1 MSLYQPND
9 ETIEN
14 VRQYCSLF
22 DSNPN
27 AIIVIDPDRDPVY
40 QNTSY
45 TQQFGNAYDE
55 FLAIE
60 DVKVN
65 WDNHCQTVFQSETDE
80 FIYDKNT
87 GMEFRTLRLNGKP
100 FCMVSIP
107 STTALIMQRAKHA
120 VEGSPSINNA
130 DLKLIESVLENS
142 PQAVLILDFDRKK
155 YVAGNEKAEALFG
168 YSLEELKTLELGN
181 LSPGSMQ
188 DGKDATEVATSHL
201 KQCVQANKRVVFE
214 WQIRQKNGTLLPCEV
229 SVFKLPTQNGTFIRS
244 SVIDISLKHDVSKK
258 VEENELKFESNINQ
272 AIREQQENYLRAF
285 VRDSPMPVAM
295 LDNNMNY
302 LFVADEWIET
312 FPTKYGRDIIG
323 RNHYELNPQTQLRW
337 KLQHKQALK
346 GSPSSMKRDQFTDE
360 NGNPAWCRWDVKP
373 WYVDE
378 ATIGGIIIYAKN
390 ITDEVESENKMLD
403 QERRYK
409 HFFNSDSIGWVE
421 VSAPNLIK
429 SVIAANYD
437 FNKVIQEHK
446 EDIGLV
452 TRFNNKAGDI
462 FGLAYDMDPADFEPL
477 RYIHEGIEDLAAKLF
492 GAIKNKLDSFTCEVL
507 IKNNYG
513 EMRNLNINVHFTDIG
528 GKGDLLYGI
537 QDITDLKDSVK
548 ALRESEERYRTMFDS
563 NSLAVVYTNY
573 EKDMVKINE
582 SFTKIFGYTEE
593 DMQTIKENDML
604 VPSYRK
610 LNDQISEDFASGLK
624 RYVSVEKEYKIKT
637 GKRIVAQTASSALY
651 DDGGNHYGNVT
662 IIEDIT
668 ERKTAERKITKQN
681 EELIKINQELDQFV
695 YSAAHDLRAPI
706 ANVMGLVKLI
716 RMEEISDT
724 ASHYIGLQEKSLEK
738 LDEFIKSIVDYS
750 RNSRLGLSK
759 DEINLDEFVNE
770 VVDQYRFSE
779 NAEKLAI
786 SIKVKQPGKFVTDL
800 NRLSVVMNNLVSNAV
815 RYMDPEKPDCFLNID
830 VVADAK
836 QAKITVADNGI
847 GIEKE
852 HLMAI
857 FELFYRASSNSKG
870 TGIGLYIVK
879 ETMDKLKGKIKVE
892 SKYGDGTTFTVT
904 FKNFSK

>member
-1 MSLYQPND
+1 MSLYQPNVD
-9 ETIEN
+9 TIEN

-40 QNTSY
+40 QNTSF

-55 FLAIE
+55 FLAID
-60 DVKVN
+60 DVKLH
-65 WDNHCQTVFQSETDE
+65 WDNHCQTVFQSDKDE
-80 FIYDKNT
+80 FINDKST
-87 GMEFRTLRLNGKP
+87 GIEFRTLRLNGKP
-100 FCMVSIP
+100 YCMVSIP

-120 VEGSPSINNA
+120 VEGSSSINNA
-130 DLKLIESVLENS
+130 DLKLMESVLANS
-142 PQAVLILDFDRKK
+142 PQAVLILDFDRKR

-168 YSLEELKTLELGN
+168 YSMEELKSLELGD
-181 LSPGSMQ
+181 LCPGSM
-188 DGKDATEVATSHL
+188 DGIDATESATKHL
-201 KQCVQANKRVVFE
+201 KQCVQTNKRVVFE
-214 WQIRQKNGTLLPCEV
+214 WQIRQKTGTLLPCEV
-229 SVFKLPTQNGTFIRS
+229 SVFKLPTQNGTYIRC
-244 SVIDISLKHDVSKK
+244 SVIDISLKRDVSIQI
-258 VEENELKFESNINQ
+258 EENELKFERNINQ

-302 LFVADEWIET
+302 LFVADEWIAT
-312 FPTKYGRDIIG
+312 FPTKYGKDIIG
-323 RNHYELNPQTQLRW
+323 RNHYELNPQIPLRW

-346 GSPSSMKRDQFTDE
+346 GHSSSMKRDQVTDE
-360 NGNPAWCRWDVKP
+360 NGNSAWCRWDVKP

-378 ATIGGIIIYAKN
+378 ATIGGIIIYAQN
-390 ITDEVESENKMLD
+390 ITDDVESENKMLD

-421 VSAPNLIK
+421 VSAPNLIR
-429 SVIAANYD
+429 SVVEANYD
-437 FNKVIQEHK
+437 FKKVIEEHR

-452 TRFNNKAGDI
+452 TRFNQRAGDI
-462 FGLAYDMDPADFEPL
+462 FGLSKGMNPADFEPL
-477 RYIHEGIEDLAAKLF
+477 RYINEGIEDLAAKFF
-492 GAIKNKLDSFTCEVL
+492 GAIKNKLDSFTCEVV

-513 EMRNLNINVHFTDIG
+513 EMRNLNINVHFADVG

-537 QDITDLKDSVK
+537 QDITDLKESVK

-573 EKDMVKINE
+573 QKDMVKINE
-582 SFTKIFGYTEE
+582 SFTQIFGYTEE
-593 DMQTIKENDML
+593 DMQVIKENDML
-604 VPSYRK
+604 VPSFRK
-610 LNDQISEDFASGLK
+610 INDQITADFASGLK
-624 RYVSVEKEYKIKT
+624 RYVSVEKEYKVKS

-651 DDGGNHYGNVT
+651 DDSGNHYGNVT

-668 ERKTAERKITKQN
+668 ERKTADRKIRKQN

-716 RMEEISDT
+716 RMEEISET
-724 ASHYIGLQEKSLEK
+724 ASHYIGLQEKSLAK
-738 LDEFIKSIVDYS
+738 LDEFIRSIVDYS

-786 SIKVKQPGKFVTDL
+786 AINVKQPGKFVTDV

-830 VVADAK
+830 VEADAK
-836 QAKITVADNGI
+836 QAKVTVSDNGL

-852 HLMAI
+852 HLTSI

-879 ETMDKLKGKIKVE
+879 ETVDKLKGKIKVE